1 MNQIPRANANPN
13 KTAPAMMPPT
23 IGLMNEALR
32 DLAAG
37 LWEVM
42 GVSVAAGVLKVAHG
56 VLPVADGMSA
66 EIVLG
71 GNAER
76 RIAATKGANAG
87 VWCAPKNVEFGG
99 PLHTAV

>member
-1 MNQIPRANANPN
+1 
-13 KTAPAMMPPT
+13 MMPPT

-37 LWEVM
+37 LWEVL
-42 GVSVAAGVLKVAHG
+42 GVSVADG

>member
-37 LWEVM
+37 LWEVL
-42 GVSVAAGVLKVAHG
+42 GVSVADGVLPVAE
-56 VLPVADGMSA
+56 VLPVADGVSV

-71 GNAER
+71 GNAKR